1 MAKQRSGLDPVLTMT
16 THTKDRST
24 HSPRIPTGRY
34 PSAPGAPREA
44 ARSSWRTTLRCRL
57 RRKAIDRELAAGADT
72 SLSECLRRR
81 ASELTGESS
90 REDLAISYEHL
101 LVGMTHTL
109 PIGLAHVN
117 WRAVRVATPLIDR
130 LVKRLRGDSRVRAHG
145 AARAK
150 LLLAERGSAL
160 YGKDSRRLVD
170 DVRSVLAAL

>member
-1 MAKQRSGLDPVLTMT
+1 M
-16 THTKDRST
+16 
-24 HSPRIPTGRY
+24 
-34 PSAPGAPREA
+34 
-44 ARSSWRTTLRCRL
+44 SS
-57 RRKAIDRELAAGADT
+57 
-72 SLSECLRRR
+72 SECLRRR
-81 ASELTGESS
+81 ASELTADST
-90 REDLAISYEHL
+90 REAMAVSFEHL

-160 YGKDSRRLVD
+160 YAKDGRLLVD
-170 DVRSVLAAL
+170 DLRSVLAAP